1 LFIIII
7 DAVNAVVAAMQYASV
22 NAKVATF
29 NIVSGETISKAAFA
43 DALES
48 FMPIHTHPKGSPKN
62 DDRIHGQYG
71 KYLHTESALSAK
83 KELNW
88 APRIYLPEGLKRSL
102 AWHLDNHLPF
112 GPPIPPSVV
121 DNSILAAI
129 ETGPSFLIREG
140 HPLCNTDDL
149 YCNRGRNILPCIS
162 ECSDPIVCTS
172 SPMDRAAEA
181 SSLFTEKCEV
191 VLYTAFL
198 KDDTLEFGIS
208 APPDDGNHSI
218 CNVAFILASSPLAKI
233 LLKNVT
239 DGKDRSVKDGV
250 FLHKGWNIIPISSKE
265 NGISQELYQVLKL
278 SPGKFFHSS
287 VKSILYISPDFQ
299 TSPEI
304 NDVTFT
310 TGLLHRPMNKNP
322 AVWMDHA
329 MEKMHYRVGQTNRDA
344 LILFPGAPTS
354 DNPAVKESMDGLH
367 PTISQRVSLSE
378 GLKAVVDQ
386 NSWRGNRGTRQH
398 VQFEKKVS
406 AFFNSHDFES
416 QATVTFQFI
425 HRHWVDHYW
434 VAHNLE
440 KVEARNLRCEWY
452 REQIKWE
459 DGNESLSFAHIM
471 ARMEVEHFNKLPD
484 GEEEKTAMLE
494 EQSTTDINME
504 TDEYSWHIVKDR
516 YSDEMGYVR
525 ILDERGLMIE
535 RRLWQMRNSIDS
547 PSLK

>member
-1 LFIIII
+1 
-7 DAVNAVVAAMQYASV
+7 
-22 NAKVATF
+22 
-29 NIVSGETISKAAFA
+29 
-43 DALES
+43 
-48 FMPIHTHPKGSPKN
+48 
-62 DDRIHGQYG
+62 
-71 KYLHTESALSAK
+71 
-83 KELNW
+83 
-88 APRIYLPEGLKRSL
+88 
-102 AWHLDNHLPF
+102 
-112 GPPIPPSVV
+112 
-121 DNSILAAI
+121 
-129 ETGPSFLIREG
+129 
-140 HPLCNTDDL
+140 
-149 YCNRGRNILPCIS
+149 
-162 ECSDPIVCTS
+162 
-172 SPMDRAAEA
+172 
-181 SSLFTEKCEV
+181 
-191 VLYTAFL
+191 
-198 KDDTLEFGIS
+198 
-208 APPDDGNHSI
+208 
-218 CNVAFILASSPLAKI
+218 
-233 LLKNVT
+233 
-239 DGKDRSVKDGV
+239 
-250 FLHKGWNIIPISSKE
+250 
-265 NGISQELYQVLKL
+265 
-278 SPGKFFHSS
+278 
-287 VKSILYISPDFQ
+287 
-299 TSPEI
+299 
-304 NDVTFT
+304 
-310 TGLLHRPMNKNP
+310 
-322 AVWMDHA
+322 
-329 MEKMHYRVGQTNRDA
+329 
-344 LILFPGAPTS
+344 
-354 DNPAVKESMDGLH
+354 MDGLH